1 MVKREHFHLPTFP
14 EIFTRL
20 AEATHFTNLDAKK
33 VLWQILLDKESSYL
47 TTMNTPS
54 GRYWFLRL
62 PYDIHSVEQIFY
74 KRIGKSF
81 TDINRVEVDIED
93 FLTWGKNNEQH
104 NRSVVKCFYFKNLLK
119 TLWSLFWGWGSS
131 A

>member
-1 MVKREHFHLPTFP
+1 
-14 EIFTRL
+14 
-20 AEATHFTNLDAKK
+20 
-33 VLWQILLDKESSYL
+33 
-47 TTMNTPS
+47 MNTPS